1 MSTPSPFTV
10 VQPYGTA
17 VAIRAERSA
26 TSKVM
31 GLRYPG
37 QRILVRQ
44 IVDGWALLDE
54 STELH
59 EMWISDKFITSETLS
74 SNVVAAE
81 GTSTASAAATPAS
94 GMAARIQSLLH
105 DHKTT
110 SFCDGSMVVIEGLS
124 GRPQL
129 NGRSGRVVTF
139 VADKGRFAVELP
151 KRGGQLSC
159 EKVLLRPANLRP
171 AAPLP
176 VSETV
181 TAEGF
186 DLSRWEDEMIELVN
200 QVELT
205 EDDVK
210 FCPELRW

>member
-1 MSTPSPFTV
+1 MRERTRSQKEAVRRRSVAPHIRGRSFPLRPYLAGVSLDKAKQSYTGRASCARGALVSFIAHPSCLLASSTTSAHTRRAEEPTTAPCAGQGRARQFGAMSTPSPFTV

-81 GTSTASAAATPAS
+81 GTSTASAAATPAC
-94 GMAARIQSLLH
+94 A
-105 DHKTT
+105 
-110 SFCDGSMVVIEGLS
+110 
-124 GRPQL
+124 
-129 NGRSGRVVTF
+129 
-139 VADKGRFAVELP
+139 FA
-151 KRGGQLSC
+151 
-159 EKVLLRPANLRP
+159 
-171 AAPLP
+171 
-176 VSETV
+176 
-181 TAEGF
+181 TAC
-186 DLSRWEDEMIELVN
+186 V
-200 QVELT
+200 
-205 EDDVK
+205 DV
-210 FCPELRW
+210 